1 MNREPI
7 RYALKNK
14 VFDFKLVVLVK
25 KMARPDKESYFCVM
39 NSFFQKYYTVLIKG
53 GIITIF
59 LAVVLFITGLTL
71 SSHTDAATPLF
82 TAINA
87 LSFIFCWIILAFLIH
102 KFCVYKVLAVLALLV
117 VYLVIPHYMGI
128 WDNPITIPLFILF
141 WLGVAYIVLPEFFKK
156 YRVPI
161 LSVYGLV
168 IAYNFFFFNMTP
180 NHAEIHRLNLTNF
193 MLFPI
198 PVFAALWGYE
208 QWRWLKKLKADKAK
222 AELAL
227 LKSQIN
233 PHFFFNTLNN
243 LYGLVVEKSEKAPE
257 VVLKLSDMMRYTI
270 YKGKEDVVLLND
282 EIIYLENYIELHK
295 IRYQKKVEI
304 LFTHDVQE
312 GLKVAPLLFII
323 LLENAFKHGV
333 EKMSENAFIHLRMQ
347 SQEKQL
353 FFTIENSFDVSVS
366 NLNNGI
372 GLENLKKRLDYLYP
386 NRHELIVEEKESV
399 YKVLLN
405 LELL

>member
-1 MNREPI
+1 MTG
-7 RYALKNK
+7 
-14 VFDFKLVVLVK
+14 
-25 KMARPDKESYFCVM
+25 
-39 NSFFQKYYTVLIKG
+39 FFQKYYTALIKG
-53 GIITIF
+53 GGITIF
-59 LAVVLFITGLTL
+59 LAVMLFL
-71 SSHTDAATPLF
+71 
-82 TAINA
+82 
-87 LSFIFCWIILAFLIH
+87 
-102 KFCVYKVLAVLALLV
+102 
-117 VYLVIPHYMGI
+117 PHYMDI
-128 WDNPITIPLFILF
+128 WDSPITIPLLILF

-156 YRVPI
+156 YRVAI

-168 IAYNFFFFNMTP
+168 LAYYFFFFNMTP
-180 NHAEIHRLNLTNF
+180 DHTENHRLNLVNF
-193 MLFPI
+193 IFIPI
-198 PVFAALWGYE
+198 PVFTALWLYE
-208 QWRWLKKLKADKAK
+208 QWRWLRTLQADKGK

-243 LYGLVVEKSEKAPE
+243 LYGLVVEKSEQAPE

-270 YKGKEDVVLLND
+270 YEGKEDVVLLRD
-282 EIIYLENYIELHK
+282 EISYLENYIELHK

-347 SQEKQL
+347 TQGKQL
-353 FFTIENSFDVSVS
+353 FFTIENSFDESIS
-366 NLNNGI
+366 NHNNGI
-372 GLENLKKRLDYLYP
+372 GLENLKKRLNYLYA
-386 NRHELIVEEKESV
+386 NRHELITEEKESF
-399 YKVLLN
+399 YKVQLN

>member
-1 MNREPI
+1 MT
-7 RYALKNK
+7 
-14 VFDFKLVVLVK
+14 
-25 KMARPDKESYFCVM
+25 
-39 NSFFQKYYTVLIKG
+39 SFFQKK
-53 GIITIF
+53 
-59 LAVVLFITGLTL
+59 
-71 SSHTDAATPLF
+71 
-82 TAINA
+82 
-87 LSFIFCWIILAFLIH
+87 
-102 KFCVYKVLAVLALLV
+102 YKVLVVLALLAV
-117 VYLVIPHYMGI
+117 MLIIPHYEGI

-141 WLGVAYIVLPEFFKK
+141 WLGVAYLVLPEFFKK
-156 YRVPI
+156 YRVAI

-168 IAYNFFFFNMTP
+168 IAYNFFLFNITP
-180 NHAEIHRLNLTNF
+180 DHAENHRLYLTNF
-193 MLFPI
+193 MIIPI
-198 PVFAALWGYE
+198 PVFTALWLYE
-208 QWRWLKKLKADKAK
+208 QWRWLKNLQADKGK

-270 YKGKEDVVLLND
+270 YEGKEDLVAVKD
-282 EIIYLENYIELHK
+282 EISYLENYIELHK

-312 GLKVAPLLFII
+312 GLKVAPLLFIV

-333 EKMSENAFIHLRMQ
+333 SEMDEDAFIHLRMQ

-353 FFTIENSFDVSVS
+353 FFTIENSFDEAIT
-366 NLNNGI
+366 NKKNGI
-372 GLENLKKRLDYLYP
+372 GLNNLKKRLKYLYP
-386 NRHELIVEEKESV
+386 GQHELIVEEKESV
-399 YKVLLN
+399 YKASLN

>member
-1 MNREPI
+1 
-7 RYALKNK
+7 
-14 VFDFKLVVLVK
+14 
-25 KMARPDKESYFCVM
+25 M
-39 NSFFQKYYTVLIKG
+39 NSFVQKNQKAILKG

-59 LAVVLFITGLTL
+59 LAIVLIGTDFIIFG
-71 SSHTDAATPLF
+71 
-82 TAINA
+82 TANIVIN
-87 LSFIFCWIILAFLIH
+87 LLGFIFCWMALSFLIH
-102 KFCVYKVLAVLALLV
+102 KFHVYKVLAVLGLLV
-117 VYLVIPHYMGI
+117 VMLVIPHYTGI
-128 WDNPITIPLFILF
+128 WNNLITIPLLILY
-141 WLGVAYIVLPEFFKK
+141 WLGVAYLVLPEFFKK
-156 YRVPI
+156 YRVAI
-161 LSVYGLV
+161 FSVYGLV
-168 IAYNFFFFNMTP
+168 IAYHFFFFSTTP
-180 NHAEIHRLNLTNF
+180 DQAENYRLNLVNF
-193 MLFPI
+193 MVIPI
-198 PVFAALWGYE
+198 PVFAALWVYE
-208 QWRWLKKLKADKAK
+208 QWRWLKTLQADKGK

-257 VVLKLSDMMRYTI
+257 VVLKLSDMMRYAI
-270 YKGKEDVVLLND
+270 YKGKEDVVLLKD
-282 EIIYLENYIELHK
+282 EINYLENYIELHK

-347 SQEKQL
+347 SQGKQL
-353 FFTIENSFDVSVS
+353 FFTIENSFDESVS

-399 YKVLLN
+399 YKVQLN
-405 LELL
+405 LEIL

>member
-1 MNREPI
+1 
-7 RYALKNK
+7 
-14 VFDFKLVVLVK
+14 
-25 KMARPDKESYFCVM
+25 M
-39 NSFFQKYYTVLIKG
+39 NSFFQKYYTALIKG

-59 LAVVLFITGLTL
+59 LAIVLVITGLII
-71 SSHTDAATPLF
+71 SNHADAATPLF
-82 TAINA
+82 IFISV
-87 LSFIFCWIILAFLIH
+87 LSFIFCWIVLSFLIH
-102 KFCVYKVLAVLALLV
+102 KFRVYKILAVLALLV
-117 VYLVIPHYMGI
+117 VMLVIPHYTGI
-128 WDNPITIPLFILF
+128 WDNPITIPLLILF

-156 YRVPI
+156 YRVAI

-168 IAYNFFFFNMTP
+168 IAYNFFFFNKTP
-180 NHAEIHRLNLTNF
+180 GQVENHRLILVNF
-193 MLFPI
+193 MFIPI
-198 PVFAALWGYE
+198 PVFAGLWLFE
-208 QWRWLKKLKADKAK
+208 QWRWLKTLQADKGK

-243 LYGLVVEKSEKAPE
+243 LYGLVVEKSEQAPE

-270 YKGKEDVVLLND
+270 YEGKEDVVLLKD
-282 EIIYLENYIELHK
+282 EISYLENYIELHK

-304 LFTHDVQE
+304 LFTHDVRE

-333 EKMSENAFIHLRMQ
+333 EKMSDNAFIHLRMQ

-353 FFTIENSFDVSVS
+353 FFTIENSFDKSAS

-386 NRHELIVEEKESV
+386 NKYELIVEEKDSI
-399 YKVLLN
+399 YKVRLN